1 MSFGAHQS
9 FYIRDGWLFKAMAA
23 IRGDQELGITPDPAI
38 FTHEDAP
45 QLLGIGRN
53 MVRALRFWVQASGL
67 TKEFTGKTGK
77 REHKFTNFGDLVWLY
92 DRYLE
97 DVGTLWLLHY
107 HLVCQLNWGTTWYW
121 FFNHFGQDKFTQLQF
136 FEQLRQWAITVEVG
150 RETISQKM
158 LEKEFFAFINTYH
171 HGDNGK
177 QNPENLLTCPLVELY
192 LLANEQDSTYRL
204 LSTPIERIH
213 PLILLYVLLQEEPGK
228 PRKTSQL
235 NLTQAINE
243 PMSVGRVFNIGPS
256 STIELLG
263 RLKNHYPEYRV
274 DFIRTGGLDIIR
286 FMGTDATP
294 ENVLTR
300 YYEERL

>member
-23 IRGDQELGITPDPAI
+23 IRGDQELGIMPDPAI
-38 FTHEDAP
+38 FTREDVP

-67 TKEFTGKTGK
+67 TTESTGKTGK
-77 REHKFTNFGDLVWLY
+77 REHKFTNFGELVWLY

-97 DVGTLWLLHY
+97 DVGTLWLIHY
-107 HLVCQLNWGTTWYW
+107 HLVCQPDCTTWYW
-121 FFNHFGQDKFTQLQF
+121 FFNHFGQDKFTQPQF
-136 FEQLRQWAITVEVG
+136 FEQLRQWAITVEAG

-158 LEKEFFAFINTYH
+158 LEKEFFAFVNTYH
-171 HGDNGK
+171 HGDIGK

-192 LLANEQDSTYRL
+192 LLANEQDNTYRL
-204 LSTPIERIH
+204 LSTPIDRIH
-213 PLILLYVLLQEEPGK
+213 PLIFLYVLLQEEPGK

-235 NLTQAINE
+235 NLAQAINE

-263 RLKNHYPEYRV
+263 RLKNHYPEYGA

-286 FMGTDATP
+286 FMGTDITP